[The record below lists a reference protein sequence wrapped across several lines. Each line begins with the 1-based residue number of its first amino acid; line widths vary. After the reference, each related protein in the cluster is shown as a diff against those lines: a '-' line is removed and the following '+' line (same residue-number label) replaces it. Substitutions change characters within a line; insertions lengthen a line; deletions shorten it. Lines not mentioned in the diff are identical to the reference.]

1 MVCES
6 VQAVWTHGFFPLS
19 LACVKVEL
27 FARVHHRNLV
37 SLVGHCQEGGEQIL
51 IYEYMPNGDLRKYL
65 HGECTVSLWC

>member
-1 MVCES
+1 MD
-6 VQAVWTHGFFPLS
+6 
-19 LACVKVEL
+19 L

-65 HGECTVSLWC
+65 HGEFTIFSLMLTRLDEVDTLS